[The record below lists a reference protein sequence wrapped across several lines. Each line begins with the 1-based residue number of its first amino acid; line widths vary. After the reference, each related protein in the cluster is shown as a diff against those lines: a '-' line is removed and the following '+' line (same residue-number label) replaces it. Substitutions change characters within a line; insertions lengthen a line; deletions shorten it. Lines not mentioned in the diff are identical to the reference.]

1 VTAPNTA
8 KAEGSSAENAPLE
21 PPPCPPALV
30 EEMLKLFEKA
40 IKAHQMY
47 LPNNPTYLK
56 TLQAA
61 KDAIEPLW
69 QHTQSLVFTVT
80 DTQFKWYG
88 VVVNEHPEKGGDS
101 LPWLLFKDG
110 LRELALFPGFEDAEF
125 ERFLAIIPRV
135 RHAQPHEDD
144 LLTILWEQDFQC
156 LRYRY
161 VEINDPSTPLDPN
174 ATPGRWPAPAGKTF
188 EPPKQALSDAR
199 DEVEKAKAGEE
210 SSEKGEAAP
219 KPSGVVKMEDFD
231 SSLYFLDPNEIGYL
245 KQETDRE
252 YGLDLRRLVLCAL
265 LDIYEL
271 QVDPLVRDE
280 VAGDLE
286 ALVLHLLTA
295 GQFSTVAYLLKELE
309 GTMQR
314 ARELR
319 PQDRERLGK
328 LPDRLSNPDALGQ
341 MLQALEESSKLPP
354 KEELTQL
361 FAQLKPIA
369 LASLLDSIDRTQNND
384 LRPLL
389 EASAERLASSNTGEL
404 VKLVKDSKIA
414 VAREAIRRAG
424 AMRTAAA
431 VPALGEVLASGAER
445 PLRAAAVTALTD
457 IGTPGA
463 MSALEPALNDSE
475 RDIRLA
481 TMRALTA
488 RVHRPSMQ
496 KVQALITGKESRT
509 ADRTERI
516 AIFELYGTIAG
527 DAGVAPLD
535 AILNAKGGLFGNR
548 EDPEFRACA
557 AIGLG
562 RINTDA
568 SRAALQKAAGEKDV
582 IVRNAVSRA
591 LKGPSAPGATS

>member
-8 KAEGSSAENAPLE
+8 NPGDTGEAVVAE
-21 PPPCPPALV
+21 PPPCPPAVV
-30 EEMLKLFEKA
+30 EEMMKVFEKA

-56 TLQAA
+56 SLQTA
-61 KDAIEPLW
+61 KSAFEPIW

-80 DTQFKWYG
+80 DTQFKWYN
-88 VVVNEHPEKGGDS
+88 VPVSSHPEKGGDS

-110 LRELALFPGFEDAEF
+110 LRELALFPGFEDTEL

-144 LLTILWEQDFQC
+144 LLTILWEQDFQY

-161 VEINDPSTPLDPN
+161 VEINDPSNPIDPN
-174 ATPGRWPAPAGKTF
+174 SEPGRWPAPAGKSF
-188 EPPKQALSDAR
+188 EPPKAALD
-199 DEVEKAKAGEE
+199 DAKAELEKDG
-210 SSEKGEAAP
+210 EKGEAGEAAP
-219 KPSGVVKMEDFD
+219 QASGVVKMEDFD

-252 YGLDLRRLVLCAL
+252 YGLDLRRLVLQSL

-295 GQFSTVAYLLKELE
+295 GQFSTVAYMLKELE

-341 MLQALEESSKLPP
+341 MLQALEESSNLPP
-354 KEELTQL
+354 KDELTQL
-361 FAQLKPIA
+361 FAQLKPVA
-369 LASLLDSIDRTQNND
+369 LASLLDSIDRTQNVQ

-404 VKLVKDSKIA
+404 VRLIKDPKTA

-424 AMRTAAA
+424 AMRTASA
-431 VPALGEVLASGAER
+431 VPALSEVLASGAER
-445 PLRAAAVTALTD
+445 PIRAVAVTALTD

-463 MSALEPALNDSE
+463 LSGLEPALTDPD

-481 TMRALTA
+481 TVRALTA
-488 RVHRPSMQ
+488 RVHRPALAR
-496 KVQALITGKESRT
+496 VQALITGKESRS

-516 AIFELYGTIAG
+516 ALFELYGTIAG

-568 SRAALQKAAGEKDV
+568 ARAALQKAAGEKDV

-591 LKGPSAPGATS
+591 LKGPSAPGATQ

>member
-1 VTAPNTA
+1 MQAPVGA
-8 KAEGSSAENAPLE
+8 DGVPLE

-30 EEMLKLFEKA
+30 IEMLKVFEKA
-40 IKAHQMY
+40 IKAHQLY

-56 TLQAA
+56 ALETARN
-61 KDAIEPLW
+61 AIEPLW
-69 QHTQSLVFTVT
+69 AHTGSLVFTVT

-88 VVVNEHPEKGGDS
+88 VVVDDHPEKGGDS

-110 LRELALFPGFEDAEF
+110 LRELALFPGFEDSEL
-125 ERFLAIIPRV
+125 EKFLAIIPRV

-161 VEINDPSTPLDPN
+161 VEINDPAAPLDPD
-174 ATPGRWPAPAGKTF
+174 ATPGRWPAPKGRKL
-188 EPPKQALSDAR
+188 EPVTQAIAEAKE
-199 DEVEKAKAGEE
+199 EVAEGEVGEKGAGEG
-210 SSEKGEAAP
+210 KPAP
-219 KPSGVVKMEDFD
+219 PPRPGVVKMEDFD
-231 SSLYFLDPNEIGYL
+231 SSLYFLDPNEIEYL
-245 KQETDRE
+245 RQETERE

-271 QVDPLVRDE
+271 QADGLVRDE
-280 VAGDLE
+280 IAGDLE

-295 GQFSTVAYLLKELE
+295 GQFSTVAFLLKELA

-328 LPDRLSNPDALGQ
+328 LPDRLSHPDALGQ
-341 MLQALEESSKLPP
+341 MLQALEESAALPSR
-354 KEELTQL
+354 EDLTQL
-361 FAQLKPIA
+361 FAQLKPAA
-369 LASLLDSIDRTQNND
+369 LAGLLDAIDRTQNAG

-389 EASAERLASSNTGEL
+389 EASAERLAQSNTGEL
-404 VKLVKDSKIA
+404 VKLVKDAKPA

-431 VPALGEVLASGAER
+431 VPSLGEVLQSGAER
-445 PLRAAAVTALTD
+445 PLRAAAVAALND

-463 MSALEPALNDSE
+463 MSALEPALFDPE
-475 RDIRLA
+475 REIRLV
-481 TMRALTA
+481 TLRALMT
-488 RVHRPSMQ
+488 RNHRPALA
-496 KVQALITGKESRT
+496 KVRELIEGKDARA

-516 AIFELYGTIAG
+516 AIFELFGTISG
-527 DAGVAPLD
+527 DAGVPTLD
-535 AILNAKGGLFGNR
+535 AILNAKGGLFGKR

-562 RINTDA
+562 KINTDA
-568 SRAALQKAAGEKDV
+568 SRASLQRASNEKDV

-591 LKGPSAPGATS
+591 LKGPGAAGAAQ